1 MRVDLA
7 AHLVSEL
14 HYGTLTHLEVPMTT
28 ALEVLQ
34 QQVLSLTPAD
44 RSRLLDR
51 LVESLDDERSL
62 HEEWD
67 AEAAR
72 RDAEIEDGTS
82 VPVDG
87 KAVVARLRAMIR

>member
-1 MRVDLA
+1 
-7 AHLVSEL
+7 
-14 HYGTLTHLEVPMTT
+14 MTT
-28 ALEVLQ
+28 TLEALQ
-34 QQVLSLTPAD
+34 QQVLNLPSAE

-72 RDAEIEDGTS
+72 RDAEIEGGSS